1 MYSILLSFDNND
13 KVSCKFV
20 EGSQDEKKRDLRV
33 VDITGHPQSKLID
46 TKNVFVKTNKLA
58 ECGKNKLF
66 VVKNQFILNMAKL
79 TALDNSIS
87 VLYMRNNNDS
97 EVNHMCMIEDKVN
110 IEYSD
115 KGITV

>member
-20 EGSQDEKKRDLRV
+20 EGHAHEKKRDLRV

-46 TKNVFVKTNKLA
+46 TKNVFIRNNKLA
-58 ECGKNKLF
+58 ENGNNKLF

-79 TALDNSIS
+79 TAFDNSIA
-87 VLYMRNNNDS
+87 VLYMRTNNDS
-97 EVNHMCMIEDKVN
+97 KVNHMCMIEDKVK
-110 IEYSD
+110 IEY
-115 KGITV
+115 KL